1 MRNHPTIAKN
11 GKRLQRLA
19 ALLCA
24 LAGLAE
30 RAAGSS
36 IAVCLLV
43 LWLIRPGETLARD
56 LVEDL
61 APGAAR
67 LPEPVGPHDG
77 KAEALRLAHSFRLL
91 AAILVA
97 LAEHCLAT
105 APAAPARHGLV
116 GFLANPLMRPACTAA
131 VEPLDS
137 S

>member
-36 IAVCLLV
+36 SAVCLLV

-97 LAEHCLAT
+97 LAQHCLAT
-105 APAAPARHGLV
+105 APATPAHQRLA
-116 GFLANPLMRPACTAA
+116 GFLAAPIMRPACTAA
-131 VEPLDS
+131 VESLDTS
-137 S
+137 